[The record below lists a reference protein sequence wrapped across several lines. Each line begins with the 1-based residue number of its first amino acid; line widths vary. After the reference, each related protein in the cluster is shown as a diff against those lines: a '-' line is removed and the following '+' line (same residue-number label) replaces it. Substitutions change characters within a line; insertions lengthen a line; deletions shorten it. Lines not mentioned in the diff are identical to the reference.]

1 MGQHYN
7 YYRKTSFPFIICII
21 FFSKKKCKVKNK
33 KQLQNNEDKN
43 TKKCL

>member
-7 YYRKTSFPFIICII
+7 YYSETSFPFIICII
-21 FFSKKKCKVKNK
+21 FFQKKKCKGKNIK
-33 KQLQNNEDKN
+33 KLQNNEDKN